1 MNISSMVVYSCK
13 KCGELNYLTPH
24 AFWNITDFG
33 AQCERC
39 ETINTIT
46 LENGELKK
54 QVYSELATTKPDLKV
69 EKKPVTHVKL
79 PKPLCLSDVHPF
91 GNLVHHPLV
100 PVKTSSLH
108 LFLYYYFHL
117 SIVPILST
125 ALYLLVQIEIL
136 L

>member
-1 MNISSMVVYSCK
+1 MSSGNGWLTSVIVLDKVQSEYLFMVVYSGK

-54 QVYSELATTKPDLKV
+54 QVYSELSYNET
-69 EKKPVTHVKL
+69 
-79 PKPLCLSDVHPF
+79 
-91 GNLVHHPLV
+91 
-100 PVKTSSLH
+100 
-108 LFLYYYFHL
+108 
-117 SIVPILST
+117 
-125 ALYLLVQIEIL
+125 
-136 L
+136 